1 MKMYRKK
8 MKNKIIKTIAPYFQ
22 EYDFSTLDI
31 EEDAELIMGRT
42 LEFGTREELKW
53 LFKTY
58 GYQKIKEFVSARGY
72 RSLSKRGFNYWRTVL
87 RIRRYQKPS
96 WLTDKHILW
105 RY

>member
-1 MKMYRKK
+1 

-22 EYDFSTLDI
+22 EYDFSSLDT
-31 EEDAELIMGRT
+31 EKDGELIIGRT

-58 GYQKIKEFVSARGY
+58 GSRRITEFVKTRGY
-72 RSLSKRGFNYWRTVL
+72 RVLSKRGFNYWRIVL
-87 RIRRYQKPS
+87 KIRRYKKPD
-96 WLTDKHILW
+96 WLTDKYSLW